1 MVGVAETGVRFVPVK
16 DAAHDEVFEGFS
28 DGAVRCHPVNLTAAE
43 EVVALIDVEVFRCF
57 NVFTDEAAA
66 FFEDHRS
73 EVFGKVYAVR
83 LLILRRFVGVP
94 IGAVTEHQGL
104 AVNVAPVMEGTAGER
119 QRLVQNEVAV
129 VFEDR
134 AVRDVELP
142 RMERRPGLDGGRGAQ
157 REGTALH
164 VEGRSG
170 SRGTFFRGCP
180 LAVLIGIDVGGV
192 DVAECHGV
200 APRHR
205 KGAGIKPQVRAF
217 VDGKRPDV
225 HRARKK
231 FRRRR
236 NVGFGRPFARR
247 TCEREACKI
256 DRSAVHDAHSPV
268 LA

>member
-134 AVRDVELP
+134 AVCDVELP

-164 VEGRSG
+164 GKGRSG

-200 APRHR
+200 AARHGE
-205 KGAGIKPQVRAF
+205 GAGVE
-217 VDGKRPDV
+217 
-225 HRARKK
+225 
-231 FRRRR
+231 
-236 NVGFGRPFARR
+236 
-247 TCEREACKI
+247 T
-256 DRSAVHDAHSPV
+256 
-268 LA
+268 